1 MASLGQSLR
10 EARERQGLSL
20 EDIEAATRIRK
31 SYLVAMEGEDY
42 PSLPHPTYVKGFL
55 KSYSAFLGV
64 DPAEI
69 LDMYPERDSRPTM
82 APMPKL
88 KKPRL
93 GGGFWIAML
102 VLLVVVAGLAAFLYT
117 SPWTRATPQEGGA
130 SIQAEEVL
138 PTLSPVSAAI
148 SPSAAGPGGAAVE
161 VSVSPTPTPAPQGVE
176 VQARATANSWVWVI
190 VDSTPV
196 YTGTMKPG
204 DVQTWKARDKVFMR
218 IGNAGGL
225 VISQNGQQR
234 GALGNNGQVLD
245 VQMTRDSMSF
255 DVNPPLP

>member
-1 MASLGQSLR
+1 MASLGQRLR

-20 EDIEAATRIRK
+20 EDIEVATRIRK

-55 KSYSAFLGV
+55 KSYSAFLGI

-69 LDMYPERDSRPTM
+69 LDLYPERNSRPSIT
-82 APMPKL
+82 PMPKL
-88 KKPRL
+88 EKPRL
-93 GGGFWIAML
+93 GGGFWMAML
-102 VLLVVVAGLAAFLYT
+102 ALLVVVAGLAAFLYT
-117 SPWTRATPQEGGA
+117 SPWTQATLQGGGA
-130 SIQAEEVL
+130 STLAGEVVL
-138 PTLSPVSAAI
+138 PTLSPASAAI
-148 SPSAAGPGGAAVE
+148 SPSAGLGAAPVE
-161 VSVSPTPTPAPQGVE
+161 ASAPPTPTPAPQGVE

-225 VISQNGQQR
+225 IISQNGQQR